1 MTDFDL
7 LQMRDALN
15 VDSRFAAD
23 DRRTL
28 DDALAMAAQEQ
39 TSTHPCTFRMRVWL
53 RDIQAAVKWEDMC
66 TAELAFYKGQILEVA
81 AYALQTF
88 PHVRFVEL
96 SAGVQ
101 ACTLVEDMARRCMQF
116 NDEHLL
122 WPDRQMLMSRNIVP
136 MMRPFA
142 DHTQE
147 ARAGIGWL
155 YKRVTQDRHESQ
167 W

>member
-1 MTDFDL
+1 M
-7 LQMRDALN
+7 
-15 VDSRFAAD
+15 S
-23 DRRTL
+23 
-28 DDALAMAAQEQ
+28 
-39 TSTHPCTFRMRVWL
+39 
-53 RDIQAAVKWEDMC
+53 

-88 PHVRFVEL
+88 PHVQFVEL
-96 SAGVQ
+96 SAGLQ
-101 ACTLVEDMARRCMQF
+101 ACKLVEDMARRCMQF

-122 WPDRQMLMSRNIVP
+122 YPDRLMLMSRNIVP

-147 ARAGIGWL
+147 ARAGIAWL